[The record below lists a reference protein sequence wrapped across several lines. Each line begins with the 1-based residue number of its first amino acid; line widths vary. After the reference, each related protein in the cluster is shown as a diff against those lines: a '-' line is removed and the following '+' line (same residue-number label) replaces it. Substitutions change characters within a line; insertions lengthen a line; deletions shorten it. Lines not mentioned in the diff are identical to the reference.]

1 MSFWIRAT
9 GYCHIPGGGS
19 DSRVLRP
26 GEAVAYAPE
35 LHDGLVAELVAGRSC
50 PVELLEAD
58 GDPSL
63 PPPTDESSFSFAD
76 TRGSA
81 GGTLVTDHTGK
92 VLGHEHVGDVRLP
105 DPGRV
110 ESEPEPATPAQTAEY
125 EQRVRAMTAAYAEQR
140 GFPVHPPTAQEAIK

>member
-9 GYCHIPGGGS
+9 AYAHIPGGGS

-26 GEAVAYAPE
+26 GEAVAYVPE
-35 LHDGLVAELVAGRSC
+35 LHDAVVAELVAGRTC

-63 PPPTDESSFSFAD
+63 PAPTDEATFAFAD

-81 GGTLVTDHTGK
+81 GGTVVTDHTGR
-92 VLGHEHVGDVRLP
+92 VLGHEHVGDLQSP
-105 DPGRV
+105 DVGRV
-110 ESEPEPATPAQTAEY
+110 EPEPASPAQTAEY

-140 GFPVHPPTAQEAIK
+140 GLPDHPTTAEEAIK